1 MGMIDI
7 TLKEVVYR
15 EAVAEGIIK
24 LRKDTLKRILEGRVE
39 KGDVLTVARV
49 SAISAVKKT
58 SELIPL
64 CHNIP
69 ITHVSVNFDVLDD
82 ERLRV
87 RVSVKALAKTGVEM
101 EALTGASIALL
112 NIWDM
117 VKSYEKDEY
126 GQYPCTLIERIS
138 VVSKVKGE
146 SVT

>member
-1 MGMIDI
+1 MGMIDV

-39 KGDVLTVARV
+39 KGDVLTVARI

-101 EALTGASIALL
+101 EALTGASVALL

-117 VKSYEKDEY
+117 VKSYEKDEH
-126 GQYPCTLIERIS
+126 GQYPYTLIERIS
-138 VVSKVKGE
+138 VISKVKGE
-146 SVT
+146 AVT

>member
-1 MGMIDI
+1 MGMIDV

-24 LRKDTLKRILEGRVE
+24 LRRDTLKRILEGRVE
-39 KGDVLTVARV
+39 KGDVLTIARA
-49 SAISAVKKT
+49 SAINAVKKT
-58 SELIPL
+58 SELILL

-69 ITHVSVNFDVLDD
+69 ITHVSVSFDVLDD

-87 RVSVKALAKTGVEM
+87 RVLVKALAKTGVEM
-101 EALTGASIALL
+101 EALMGASAALL

-117 VKSYEKDEY
+117 VKSYEKDER
-126 GQYPCTLIERIS
+126 GQYPHTSIERIS

-146 SVT
+146 AIT

>member
-15 EAVAEGIIK
+15 EAVAEGVIK